1 MLRVGLTGGMGSGKS
16 VVARLFHVLGVPVF
30 EADAEAKALMQ
41 HAKGVRDAVIARFG
55 AAVYPNGELD
65 RARLASAAFGDDEE
79 IAAINA
85 IVHPAV
91 RKAFAAWAIEQDT
104 PYVVMEAAIMAE
116 NEGYRSFDRV
126 ITVSCPEAIRIQ
138 RVMERDGVEEKDVR
152 ARMRHQ
158 ASEEDRQRI
167 AHFTVKN
174 DGTEL
179 VIPQVLA
186 IHAQLQKL
194 AAS

>member
-1 MLRVGLTGGMGSGKS
+1 MLRVGLTGGIGSGKS

-30 EADAEAKALMQ
+30 EADAEAKMLMQ
-41 HAKGVRDAVIARFG
+41 QDATVRDVVIARFG
-55 AAVYPNGELD
+55 AEVYANGALD
-65 RARLASAAFGDDEE
+65 RTRLASKVFGNDEE
-79 IAAINA
+79 IAALNA

-91 RKAFAAWAIEQDT
+91 RQAFAAWADEQT
-104 PYVVMEAAIMAE
+104 FPYVVMEAAIMAE
-116 NEGYRSFDRV
+116 NDGYRSFDRV

-138 RVMERDGVEEKDVR
+138 RVIERDGVVEEAVR
-152 ARMRHQ
+152 SRLQHQ
-158 ASEEDRQRI
+158 AREEDRQRI

-174 DGTEL
+174 DGSEL

-186 IHAQLQKL
+186 IHGQLLKM

>member
-1 MLRVGLTGGMGSGKS
+1 MLRIGLTGGMGSGKS
-16 VVARLFHVLGVPVF
+16 VVARLFQVLGVPVF

-41 HAKGVRDAVIARFG
+41 HDTVVRDAVIARFG
-55 AAVYPNGELD
+55 AEVYPNGELD
-65 RARLASAAFGDDEE
+65 RARLASMAFGDDGK
-79 IAAINA
+79 IAALNA

-91 RKAFAAWAIEQDT
+91 RKAFAAWANERDA
-104 PYVVMEAAIMAE
+104 PYVVMEAAVMAE

-138 RVMERDGVEEKDVR
+138 RVMERDGVKQEAVR
-152 ARMRHQ
+152 ARIRHQ
-158 ASEEDRQRI
+158 ASEEDWQRI

-186 IHAQLQKL
+186 IHGQLQKL